1 MRKKA
6 LKWWNGMN
14 IQGQTLVLIK
24 NHIDRHPHT
33 LTGLEIEKL
42 YKIKQESVTF
52 CVQCTYK

>member
-52 CVQCTYK
+52 SI